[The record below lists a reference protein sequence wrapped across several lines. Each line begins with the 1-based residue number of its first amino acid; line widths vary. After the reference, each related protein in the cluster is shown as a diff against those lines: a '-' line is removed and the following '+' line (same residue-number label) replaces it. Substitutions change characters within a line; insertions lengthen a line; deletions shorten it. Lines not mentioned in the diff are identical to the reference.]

1 MKKRLQFEQA
11 TDHET
16 IALQVAPLV
25 DIVLFLI
32 CFFMLASEMVG
43 SQKDP
48 AVSLPHMSSP
58 LAESETPAEVTVNL
72 RADGAITVDGRV
84 VALDRV
90 PALVSGQAGL
100 AGRDGRPLRVVVR
113 ADRQL
118 LFAALDDVL
127 VACRKAG
134 LGQVIFRATAEEPQ

>member
-1 MKKRLQFEQA
+1 MAKRIQFEQV

-16 IALQVAPLV
+16 VALQVAPLV

-58 LAESETPAEVTVNL
+58 LAASETPAEITLNL
-72 RADGAITVDGRV
+72 RADGAITVDGRA
-84 VALDRV
+84 VALASV
-90 PALVSGQAGL
+90 PGLVAGQAERTR
-100 AGRDGRPLRVVVR
+100 AEGRPLRVVVR
-113 ADRQL
+113 ADRRQR
-118 LFAALDDVL
+118 FAALDDVL
-127 VACRKAG
+127 TACRKAG
-134 LGQVIFRATAEEPQ
+134 MAQVVFRATEEEP